1 MNKLML
7 PLSLAIVAALSGC
20 ASVQY
25 ECPLKTQPEAKCAS
39 MQDAYRTANKT
50 GNTTGGMTG
59 TDRQS
64 VFDRSSKEV
73 VADAAQNKP
82 FFKGEDSGF
91 PEAGERGMPVFKQP
105 EVHRVW
111 VAPYVDSD
119 GNLRTGEYTYFSTP
133 GKWNYGT
140 TRRAG
145 EGSAIFGPQKPGN
158 LGFVPVTPE
167 TKKDRPAAPPGPNS
181 SNSNAGKSTAAPDS
195 VGTITQP
202 AQRITQ

>member
-1 MNKLML
+1 MKKLIL
-7 PLSLAIVAALSGC
+7 PLSLAAIATLSGC

-25 ECPLKTQPEAKCAS
+25 ECGLKPQPDAKCAS
-39 MQDAYRTANKT
+39 MQDAYGASNR
-50 GNTTGGMTG
+50 GGSVA
-59 TDRQS
+59 DAKRQS
-64 VFDRSSKEV
+64 VFEGSGKSAAATPAQDR
-73 VADAAQNKP
+73 P
-82 FFKGEDSGF
+82 FFRGEDSGF

-140 TRRAG
+140 TKRAG
-145 EGSAIFGPQKPGN
+145 EGAAIFGPQKPEN
-158 LGFVPVTPE
+158 LGFVPVTAAAPQKNE
-167 TKKDRPAAPPGPNS
+167 RPAAPPTAS
-181 SNSNAGKSTAAPDS
+181 STSARSAVTPDS
-195 VGTITQP
+195 VDNITQP

>member
-1 MNKLML
+1 MKNLML

-20 ASVQY
+20 ATVQY
-25 ECPLKTQPEAKCAS
+25 ECPLKSQPEAKCAS
-39 MQDAYRTANKT
+39 MHDTYSVANKT
-50 GNTTGGMTG
+50 GNTGGAKTGA
-59 TDRQS
+59 DRQS
-64 VFDRSSKEV
+64 VFERSSKEA
-73 VADAAQNKP
+73 VAETAQSKP

-91 PEAGERGMPVFKQP
+91 PEPGERGMPVFKQP

-133 GKWNYGT
+133 GKWNYGS
-140 TRRAG
+140 TRRPG
-145 EGSAIFGPQKPGN
+145 EASAIFGPQKPGN

-167 TKKDRPAAPPGPNS
+167 SKKDRPAAPPSPGTNPGN
-181 SNSNAGKSTAAPDS
+181 NARPAATPDS
-195 VGTITQP
+195 VGSITQP

>member
-1 MNKLML
+1 MKKLLL
-7 PLSLAIVAALSGC
+7 PLSLAVVAALSGC

-25 ECPLKTQPEAKCAS
+25 ECPLKPQPDAKCAG
-39 MQDAYRTANKT
+39 MQDTYKASNKAQGSLTA
-50 GNTTGGMTG
+50 
-59 TDRQS
+59 DRQS
-64 VFDRSSKEV
+64 VFERGSKV
-73 VADAAQNKP
+73 AVADEAQNRP
-82 FFKGEDSGF
+82 FFRGEDSGF

-140 TRRAG
+140 TKRAG
-145 EGSAIFGPQKPGN
+145 EASGIFGPTKPES
-158 LGFVPVTPE
+158 LGFNPVTPAA
-167 TKKDRPAAPPGPNS
+167 KADRPAAPPNTANS
-181 SNSNAGKSTAAPDS
+181 SNAKSAVAPDS
-195 VGTITQP
+195 VDNITQP